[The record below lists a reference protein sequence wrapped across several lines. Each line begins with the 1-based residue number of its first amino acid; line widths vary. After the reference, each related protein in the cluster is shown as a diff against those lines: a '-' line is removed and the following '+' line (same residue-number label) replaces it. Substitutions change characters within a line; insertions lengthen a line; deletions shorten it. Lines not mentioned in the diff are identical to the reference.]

1 MKRFSL
7 LLVCLVICLQCLNS
21 QTRITNSFYDKYKRY
36 EGVMNFSF
44 PGWIFDLGASIAKP
58 FAEDDEDKIALDMI
72 KKIDK
77 VNLLVMENANVVPK
91 SDYNK
96 FIRDLKKFD
105 RFENLISV
113 KDKNNNVNIMIR
125 EQNDRIKNVVIAV
138 SERDNFI
145 LISLKTDL
153 RLEQLNEIL
162 KEATRKMEIEDNPA
176 NILRV

>member
-7 LLVCLVICLQCLNS
+7 ILVCAVICVQCLTS

-44 PGWIFDLGASIAKP
+44 PGWLFDFGAKIAKP
-58 FAEDDEDKIALDMI
+58 FAENEEDKAAIDII
-72 KKIDK
+72 KKIEK
-77 VNLLVMENANVVPK
+77 VNLLVMENANVIPK
-91 SDYNK
+91 VDYEK
-96 FIRDLKKFD
+96 FVRDLKKFD

-113 KDKNNNVNIMIR
+113 KEKDNLVNILIR
-125 EQNDRIKNVVIAV
+125 EENKRIKNLVIAV
-138 SERDNFI
+138 SEKDNFV

-153 RLEQLNEIL
+153 KLEALNEII
-162 KEATRKMEIEDNPA
+162 KEATRKMEIQDNPA

>member
-1 MKRFSL
+1 MKKFSL
-7 LLVCLVICLQCLNS
+7 LLVCFIICLQCLNS

-58 FAEDDEDKIALDMI
+58 FVEDDEDKVALDVI
-72 KKIDK
+72 KKIEK
-77 VNLLVMENANVVPK
+77 VNLLIMENANVVPK
-91 SDYNK
+91 ADYEK
-96 FIRDLKKFD
+96 FVRDLKKLD

-113 KDKNNNVNIMIR
+113 REKNNNVNIMIR
-125 EQNDRIKNVVIAV
+125 EENNRIRNVVIAV
-138 SERDNFI
+138 SEKENFV

-153 RLEQLNEIL
+153 QLEELNEII